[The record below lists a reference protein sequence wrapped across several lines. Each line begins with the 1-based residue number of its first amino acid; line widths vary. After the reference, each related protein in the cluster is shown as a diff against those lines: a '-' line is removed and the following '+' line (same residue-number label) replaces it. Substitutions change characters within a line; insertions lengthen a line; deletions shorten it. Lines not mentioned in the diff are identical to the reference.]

1 MGDRLIGIA
10 IYAPEL
16 KESYYIPFR
25 HNNGENLD
33 LDDLR
38 LLDPVLVDKN
48 KEYVGWNVKFDQHF
62 LQVDG
67 FKILENGVIYKDAII
82 ALQLLDENRYDPMDD
97 RHLNYKLKDNARLF
111 LGDNALEG
119 EDEIEIELHRLGL
132 GKGDLKFLSP
142 EIVGKYAEE
151 DVVNS
156 WDLYQV
162 FLPYLEKWDQIELF
176 NELADFNSRTLARME
191 YSGTPVNRDRII
203 ELIDHDKLLAD
214 QALLDLKQKFGNTF
228 NPNSPNQ
235 VKEALGTKN
244 GQRTTLERLDDPYAT
259 HVIDYKYLT
268 KAKGTFYQPYL
279 YRSSF
284 DGRIHPTFNVART
297 TSGRLSSSD
306 PNLQQVPRYSSKY
319 RVKEVFIAPE
329 GYRLV
334 QLDYSQQELR
344 LACYFSGQENMTA
357 EYLKTDADVH
367 TLTTAQLFKI
377 PYEVAKEDEEKRQ
390 IGKVAN
396 FGFSYGM
403 GIMKAATYI
412 ASSLKRTLYIDK
424 RFYEDHIKALPKVDS
439 LPEPIYSPTEKH
451 LYISTDEWGGNEVVR
466 EVSDVVGY
474 TEGKRD
480 MTWDE
485 FQARFAK
492 YYAGTEVV
500 KDAKKAEALD
510 PDSISIWTTTEILT
524 NWKHLYG
531 KFIEKLKEYA
541 KLASEKRNPNGSL
554 GGQYKFMRLEDNR
567 VRHYIKGQS
576 PFTAWNFLIQG
587 TGALIMRRSLMRIN
601 ARFGIDQDQVIPII
615 TVHDSVVLLVKQDQ
629 WFDAN
634 IEAIKQLMETYS
646 YVPSMKVD
654 IKIGKNWGQLE
665 KWKQQTLSI

>member
-10 IYAPEL
+10 IYAP
-16 KESYYIPFR
+16 KAQASYYIPFR
-25 HNNGENLD
+25 HNAYDNLA
-33 LDDLR
+33 LEDLR
-38 LLDPVLVDKN
+38 LLDEVLVDKT
-48 KEYVGWNVKFDQHF
+48 KEYIGWNVKFDQHF

-67 FKILENGVIYKDAII
+67 FRILENGVIYKDAII
-82 ALQLLDENRYDPMDD
+82 ALQLLDENRYDPMDE

-111 LGDNALEG
+111 IGNDALEG
-119 EDEIEIELHRLGL
+119 EDEIEIELKRLGL
-132 GKGDLKFLSP
+132 GKGDLKFLHP
-142 EIVGKYAEE
+142 DIVGKYAEE
-151 DVVNS
+151 DVKNS
-156 WDLYQV
+156 WDLYQI
-162 FLPYLEKWDQIELF
+162 FIPYLQKWNQLELF

-191 YSGTPVNRDRII
+191 HYGTPVNRDRII
-203 ELIDHDKLLAD
+203 ELIDHDKELAD
-214 QALLDLKQKFGNTF
+214 QALLDLKGKFGNTF

-329 GYRLV
+329 GYQLV

-344 LACYFSGQENMTA
+344 LACFFSGQENMTA
-357 EYLKTDADVH
+357 EYLKADADVH

-424 RFYEDHIKALPKVDS
+424 RFYTENLKALPKV
-439 LPEPIYSPTEKH
+439 PTEQPDGTT
-451 LYISTDEWGGNEVVR
+451 TDEE
-466 EVSDVVGY
+466 
-474 TEGKRD
+474 
-480 MTWDE
+480 MTWDQFE
-485 FQARFAK
+485 ARFAK
-492 YYAGTEVV
+492 YYAGSEVV
-500 KDAKKAEALD
+500 KDAKKSEALN

-524 NWKHLYG
+524 NWKQLYS
-531 KFIEKLKEYA
+531 KFIGKLKDYA
-541 KLASEKRNPNGSL
+541 KLASEHRNPDESF
-554 GGQYKFMRLEDNR
+554 GGQYKFLRLEDGR

-587 TGALIMRRSLMRIN
+587 TGALIMRKSLMRIN
-601 ARFGIDQDQVIPII
+601 NYFGMDQDEVIAII
-615 TVHDSVVLLVKQDQ
+615 TVHDSVVLLVKQNGS
-629 WFDAN
+629 FDSN
-634 IEAIKQLMETYS
+634 IYKIKELMEDYPYT
-646 YVPSMKVD
+646 PAMKVD

-665 KWKQQTLSI
+665 KWKPSEGK